1 MVRIQHYSTLT
12 ACLLL
17 MVVVNGEKSFFSG
30 PEGNRNS
37 VDDSGVVVEEDERRG
52 QVEGVE
58 VEELIEE
65 DDDVEESV
73 CRWRCRVKCLGRGR
87 YNKIASRSFL
97 SPGQSKRN
105 YYPET
110 IFVIKKEQYLS
121 STITLGATARLGRQI
136 HYGFGLMHPLMD
148 WPCWAPKLYQSNG
161 GTSKTRFYKLPA
173 AVKVFWGLQ

>member
-17 MVVVNGEKSFFSG
+17 MVVVNGDRSFFSG

-37 VDDSGVVVEEDERRG
+37 VDDSGVVVVEDDEKRG

-97 SPGQSKRN
+97 SRGQSKRN
-105 YYPET
+105 YYPRNNLCYKERT
-110 IFVIKKEQYLS
+110 IYF
-121 STITLGATARLGRQI
+121 
-136 HYGFGLMHPLMD
+136 
-148 WPCWAPKLYQSNG
+148 
-161 GTSKTRFYKLPA
+161 
-173 AVKVFWGLQ
+173 